1 MTIKKIIIADTH
13 PIFLI
18 GLQNII
24 TNMLF
29 RSRAFEICGQAEN
42 IPDLLK
48 RIDETRP
55 DIIMT
60 NLSLPDGK
68 YSGIPFIRYLKKIYP
83 TMRLVVITHNDIPAI
98 AQMLLAYGVYRVINK
113 QGPLKDIE
121 QCLSDLYYDIP
132 PAINPLHSLSPLS
145 PKEAEVLHLL
155 SIGHTI
161 NSIALMLNR
170 TKQTISAQKISAMK
184 KIGVSSDAD
193 FYDYLRATYAQ

>member
-1 MTIKKIIIADTH
+1 
-13 PIFLI
+13 
-18 GLQNII
+18 
-24 TNMLF
+24 
-29 RSRAFEICGQAEN
+29 
-42 IPDLLK
+42 
-48 RIDETRP
+48 
-55 DIIMT
+55 MT

-68 YSGIPFIRYLKKIYP
+68 YCGIPFIRYLKKIYP
-83 TMRLVVITHNDIPAI
+83 TIRLVVITHNDIPAI

-132 PAINPLHSLSPLS
+132 PTINSLHSLSPLS

-170 TKQTISAQKISAMK
+170 TKQTISAQK
-184 KIGVSSDAD
+184 
-193 FYDYLRATYAQ
+193 